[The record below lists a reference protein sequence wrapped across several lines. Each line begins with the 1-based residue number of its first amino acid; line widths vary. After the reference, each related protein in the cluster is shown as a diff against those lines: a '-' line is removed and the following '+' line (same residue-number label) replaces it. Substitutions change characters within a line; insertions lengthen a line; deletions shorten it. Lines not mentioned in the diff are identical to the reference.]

1 MGNINRPSGTRLTE
15 GRPDGVIVFALISIG
30 DTPLTLSRQKL
41 GIFSLL
47 LSTKH
52 KLSFL
57 IISCDFV
64 FILACCVF
72 ICASYYFL
80 FALCMS
86 LLLLCFV
93 ILHSRW
99 SSCCCLAYHCPSRL
113 NFIRV
118 AALPVSVLRS
128 FIIQRFKIPPCG
140 RPLCAGQWLV
150 INLSFHTFW
159 EVFTQSCPSFVFFIN
174 FHDFDS
180 FWRSVSCQIKG
191 YIFFPFKIFSPYT
204 FSLLVSP
211 EV

>member
-1 MGNINRPSGTRLTE
+1 MGNSNRPSGTRLTE

-57 IISCDFV
+57 IISCDFI

-93 ILHSRW
+93 I
-99 SSCCCLAYHCPSRL
+99 
-113 NFIRV
+113 
-118 AALPVSVLRS
+118 
-128 FIIQRFKIPPCG
+128 
-140 RPLCAGQWLV
+140 
-150 INLSFHTFW
+150 
-159 EVFTQSCPSFVFFIN
+159 FTQSVILVLLPRISLSFKVKLHSCRCAPCVCVEVLHYNALKSLRVEDLCALASDCHKFI
-174 FHDFDS
+174 
-180 FWRSVSCQIKG
+180 
-191 YIFFPFKIFSPYT
+191 FPHFLG
-204 FSLLVSP
+204 SLYPILP
-211 EV
+211 FLCFLH